1 MIFTTVRQLTRC
13 LYDHL
18 TEFSQI
24 YEGYSRDPELTVR
37 NSGKRNL
44 DFLTEYKNLFSKFGM
59 RDCPETE
66 REGGIKIPLAVP
78 VISTSLTLPFHAMVT
93 LKIYIYTQNKLVL
106 LFL

>member
-66 REGGIKIPLAVP
+66 RECGIKIPLPVP

-93 LKIYIYTQNKLVL
+93 L
-106 LFL
+106 